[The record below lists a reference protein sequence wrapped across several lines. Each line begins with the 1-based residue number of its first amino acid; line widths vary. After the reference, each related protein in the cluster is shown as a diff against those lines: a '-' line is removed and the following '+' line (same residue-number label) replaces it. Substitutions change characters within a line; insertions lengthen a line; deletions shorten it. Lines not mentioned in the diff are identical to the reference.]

1 MIAAAYMAYDCSSN
15 VKCIAALL
23 DDSFLQGNPT
33 IQVKQYDGESWI
45 RLGEDNGAARHL
57 LLHGRANQK

>member
-23 DDSFLQGNPT
+23 DDSFLQCNPT
-33 IQVKQYDGESWI
+33 IQVKQNDGESWI
-45 RLGEDNGAARHL
+45 
-57 LLHGRANQK
+57 